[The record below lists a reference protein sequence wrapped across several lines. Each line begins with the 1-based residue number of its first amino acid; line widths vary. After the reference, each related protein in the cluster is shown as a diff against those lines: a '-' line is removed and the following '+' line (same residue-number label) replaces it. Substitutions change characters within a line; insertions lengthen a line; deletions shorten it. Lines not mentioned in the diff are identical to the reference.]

1 MNAPSLLD
9 QGDRKIVGTWVV
21 LEAEPM
27 GFSGGL
33 DGGQTERMKPEG
45 LKCWP
50 KSQDDLY

>member
-27 GFSGGL
+27 GFSGG
-33 DGGQTERMKPEG
+33 RMEG
-45 LKCWP
+45 KQ
-50 KSQDDLY
+50 KE